1 MAEYFQKKL
10 TMNKILIQGA
20 QVVNEGEIAQLD
32 VLIEGERILKIA
44 PSISATPETKVID
57 ARGKHLLPGCI
68 DDQVHFREPG
78 LTHKATIGTE
88 SKACVA
94 GGITS
99 FLEMPNT
106 NPQTTSADAYAKKLE
121 VAAQTSWVNYGFM
134 FGGTNDNLEQI
145 KAVDPK
151 TTPALKLFLGSST
164 GNMLVDNPDTLR
176 EIFANFKL
184 PIAVHCEDEQTIRT
198 NLAAHIETY
207 GDDIPISCHP
217 IIRSGEAC
225 YLSSSKAIALA
236 KETGARLHVFHL
248 STAKETALFSN
259 DLPLAQKQITAE
271 VCIHHLWFSDE
282 DYANKGTHIKWN
294 PAVKTAQDRE
304 GLWEALNDDRIDII
318 ATDHAPH
325 TLDEKNQPYTKAP
338 SGGPMV
344 QHALPVLLEC
354 VQQGKTTLE
363 KVVEKMCHN
372 PAILFDI
379 EDRGYIRE
387 GYFADL
393 VLVDTQQA
401 QTVTRENV
409 LYKCGWSPLEGTTLR
424 GVVTDTFINGI
435 LMYHNGNFTAEIN
448 AKPLTFVR

>member
-1 MAEYFQKKL
+1 
-10 TMNKILIQGA
+10 MNKLLIQGA
-20 QVVNEGEIAQLD
+20 QVVNEGKTTCQD
-32 VLIEGERILKIA
+32 VLIEGELISKIA
-44 PSISATPETKVID
+44 PSIEVSQNMEVID

-78 LTHKATIGTE
+78 LTHKATIETE
-88 SKACVA
+88 SKACAA

-99 FLEMPNT
+99 YLEMPNT
-106 NPQTTSADAYAKKLE
+106 NPQTTTADAYSKKLAI
-121 VAAQTSWVNYGFM
+121 AARSSWVNYGFM

-145 KAVDPK
+145 KAIDPK

-164 GNMLVDNPDTLR
+164 GNMLVDDPNTLK
-176 EIFANFKL
+176 EIFSVFKL
-184 PIAVHCEDEQTIRT
+184 PIAVHCEDEQTIKT
-198 NLAAHIETY
+198 NLATY
-207 GDDIPISCHP
+207 KDAFGDDIPIMHHP
-217 IIRSGEAC
+217 DIRSEAAC
-225 YLSSSKAIALA
+225 YLSSSKAVALA

-259 DLPLAQKQITAE
+259 ELPLAKKQITAE
-271 VCIHHLWFSDE
+271 VCIHHLWFSDK
-282 DYANKGTHIKWN
+282 DYAQKGTHIKWN
-294 PAVKTAQDRE
+294 PAVKTVQDRD
-304 GLWEALNDDRIDII
+304 GLWKALNDDRIDII

-325 TLDEKNQPYTKAP
+325 TLDEKAQPYTKAP

-354 VQQGKTTLE
+354 VQQGKITLE

-372 PAILFDI
+372 PAVLFDI
-379 EDRGYIRE
+379 AQRGYIRE

-393 VLVDTQQA
+393 VLVDTQQV

-424 GVVTDTFINGI
+424 GVVTRTIINGNTI
-435 LMYHNGNFTAEIN
+435 YNQGNFAQNPTGKA
-448 AKPLTFVR
+448 LTFTR

>member
-1 MAEYFQKKL
+1 
-10 TMNKILIQGA
+10 MNKLLIQGA
-20 QVVNEGEIAQLD
+20 RLVNEGTITLQD

-44 PSISATPETKVID
+44 PVIAVSQDMEVID

-78 LTHKATIGTE
+78 LTHKATIETE

-99 FLEMPNT
+99 YFEMPNT
-106 NPQTTSADAYAKKLE
+106 NPQTTNADAYANKLA
-121 VAAQTSWVNYGFM
+121 VAEQTSWVNYGFM
-134 FGGTNDNLEQI
+134 FGGTNDNLDEV
-145 KAVDPK
+145 KAIDPK

-164 GNMLVDNPDTLR
+164 GNMLVDDPNTLK
-176 EIFANFKL
+176 EIFSAFKL
-184 PIAVHCEDEQTIRT
+184 PIAVHCEDEQTIKA
-198 NLAAHIETY
+198 NLATY
-207 GDDIPISCHP
+207 IAKFGDAIPIEHHP
-217 IIRSGEAC
+217 EIRSEEAC

-259 DLPLAQKQITAE
+259 ELPLAQKQITAE
-271 VCIHHLWFSDE
+271 VCIHHLWFSDK
-282 DYANKGTHIKWN
+282 DYAQKGTHIKWN
-294 PAVKTAQDRE
+294 PAVKTAHDRDE
-304 GLWEALNDDRIDII
+304 LWNALNDDRIDII

-325 TLDEKNQPYTKAP
+325 TLDEKAQPYTKAP

-354 VQQGKTTLE
+354 VQQGKITLE

-379 EDRGYIRE
+379 EQRGYIRE

-393 VLVDTQQA
+393 VLVDTNA
-401 QTVTRENV
+401 SQTVTRNDI

-424 GVVTDTFINGI
+424 GAVTHTIINGNVI
-435 LMYHNGNFTAEIN
+435 YNQGNFVQ
-448 AKPLTFVR
+448 KPKVKALTFAR